1 MGRTSEKGA
10 SVGKQHV
17 THLPRGRRSP
27 VSGESEAAKYDIE
40 ITGPQWGRVRIGPA
54 TIDGPLGQ
62 LHHFICLWRQTE
74 RPTPPPG
81 VMASNDCTLDHEAA

>member
-1 MGRTSEKGA
+1 MGRTIDKGA
-10 SVGKQHV
+10 SVGEPRV
-17 THLPRGRRSP
+17 TNLPRERRSP
-27 VSGESEAAKYDIE
+27 VPGESEAAKYGIE
-40 ITGPQWGRVRIGPA
+40 ITGPQWGRVRIGLA

-81 VMASNDCTLDHEAA
+81 VMASNDCAVQHEAA